1 MKRLYLLIMMGTLVV
16 AACNKKSDDAIPC
29 PPPAEDN
36 ALLEDKAMT
45 DGAMNSDNDFRSR
58 NQPQRLQVKTVLELL
73 QVRAATARYR
83 NFDNADKDGYKPI
96 NVIMQNMGYH
106 FMRHENLDNKFQ
118 VTKPEILVYNKRR
131 NGKFELVAVEY
142 AVPLD
147 QSENAPKG
155 FTGNADVW
163 KRDTGFGLW
172 LLHAWVWQY
181 NPAGVFNP
189 TNPNVI
195 VRDLPMEPMDM

>member
-1 MKRLYLLIMMGTLVV
+1 MKRLYLVIMMGTLVV
-16 AACNKKSDDAIPC
+16 AACNKKNDVIPC
-29 PPPAEDN
+29 PPPSEDN

-45 DGAMNSDNDFRSR
+45 DGAMNSDNDFQRR
-58 NQPQRLQVKTVLELL
+58 NQTQRLHFKTVFELL

-83 NFDNADKDGYKPI
+83 NIENADRDGYKTI
-96 NVIMQNMGYH
+96 NVVMQNMGYH
-106 FMRHENLDNKFQ
+106 FMRAQNLDEKFQ

-131 NGKFELVAVEY
+131 NGKYELVAVEY

-147 QSENAPKG
+147 KSVNAPQG

-172 LLHAWVWQY
+172 LLHAWVWQF

-195 VRDLPMEPMDM
+195 VKDLPMEPMDM